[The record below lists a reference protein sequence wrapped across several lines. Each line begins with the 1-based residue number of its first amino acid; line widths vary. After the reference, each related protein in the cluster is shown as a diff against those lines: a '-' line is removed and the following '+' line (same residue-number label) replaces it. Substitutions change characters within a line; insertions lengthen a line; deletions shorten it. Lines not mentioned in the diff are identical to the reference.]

1 METTE
6 LIAPKTAQITD
17 MKRRLS
23 DILLAV
29 SWREIANNY
38 FDKSVSWFYHKMDG
52 IDGNGGVGGFSEDEA
67 RQLRGALIDLSDR
80 IRKSADA
87 IGGI

>member
-1 METTE
+1 ME

-67 RQLRGALIDLSDR
+67 RQLRGALIDLSNR

>member
-1 METTE
+1 METME

-67 RQLRGALIDLSDR
+67 RQLRGALIDLSNR